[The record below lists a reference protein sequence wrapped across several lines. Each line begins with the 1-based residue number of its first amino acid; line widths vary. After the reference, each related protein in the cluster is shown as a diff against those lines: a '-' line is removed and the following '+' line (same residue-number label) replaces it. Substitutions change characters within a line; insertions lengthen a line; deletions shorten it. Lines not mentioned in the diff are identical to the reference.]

1 MQKSRN
7 TKLIVLEGVI
17 SNLLFGTLLV
27 WSVLRN
33 PFLALFPAWN
43 EGMLSIIFGIHNL
56 FTCFGLMAGGWLCS
70 RFPTRRIYLLYM
82 IMTII
87 GLVGFAFLPEAHP
100 KLAYLMAA
108 GFFWLAATGI
118 GIGINVIQS
127 TTIPW
132 FPNNSGAISG
142 ALYMALG
149 VSSVG
154 LAALARFLLP
164 RIGVKLVLPSFAVI
178 VLVVSLLVLA
188 DKNSVLS
195 PYAKQDTPV
204 ALHGVKP
211 AEMLRSVMFWFLI
224 VWNCSLRTAG
234 LILIDHAASLAVA
247 FGGMALVAMLIAP
260 ANGLGSLT
268 MGIAMDKLGMRRI
281 SRLVAAVMLLAA
293 ALLILGVCAG
303 QFLFLLL
310 GLLLGGF
317 SYGGSS
323 SSYAASIKNQFGTKY
338 YTQNFA
344 LSNLSVG
351 IAALL
356 ESTSGTVLDISGSYL
371 PVMVMVA
378 VLAILAALLALIF
391 GKLFRTEKHC

>member
-87 GLVGFAFLPEAHP
+87 GLIGFAFLPEAHP

-154 LAALARFLLP
+154 L
-164 RIGVKLVLPSFAVI
+164 V
-178 VLVVSLLVLA
+178 
-188 DKNSVLS
+188 
-195 PYAKQDTPV
+195 
-204 ALHGVKP
+204 
-211 AEMLRSVMFWFLI
+211 
-224 VWNCSLRTAG
+224 
-234 LILIDHAASLAVA
+234 
-247 FGGMALVAMLIAP
+247 
-260 ANGLGSLT
+260 
-268 MGIAMDKLGMRRI
+268 
-281 SRLVAAVMLLAA
+281 
-293 ALLILGVCAG
+293 
-303 QFLFLLL
+303 
-310 GLLLGGF
+310 
-317 SYGGSS
+317 
-323 SSYAASIKNQFGTKY
+323 
-338 YTQNFA
+338 
-344 LSNLSVG
+344 
-351 IAALL
+351 ALL

-391 GKLFRTEKHC
+391 GKLFRTKKHC